1 METANVGKESR
12 GTCRTVGKDMD
23 FIADVVRVKRASAG
37 RVGDVL
43 IGRAGMPV
51 GREGFTLGTM
61 TQEIGSVWVGAEE
74 AKGWS
79 EGGRREER
87 DVRSKTSGVCMYST
101 KHGM

>member
-1 METANVGKESR
+1 MDPTDVTKENR
-12 GTCRTVGKDMD
+12 GTCRTVGKD
-23 FIADVVRVKRASAG
+23 IRVKRASVG

-51 GREGFTLGTM
+51 GREGFTLGTK
-61 TQEIGSVWVGAEE
+61 TQEIGSVWVGGEE

-87 DVRSKTSGVCMYST
+87 DVRSETSGVCMYST